1 MNKIYK
7 VVWNTVRNCYVVGS
21 ELISSKSGR
30 HSTSN
35 GKSSSLKVTL
45 TVLALCGMTALGSG
59 VAPAYAAD
67 AGTAVASQ
75 YVAVLVNTDNN
86 YYYTSRGRKV
96 QYGDTRDFDGHSY
109 HKETVSDETY
119 WVRDGYTIKYEENE
133 RYPGA
138 QKDNIIKA
146 YKTSSYEADSSDE
159 GLLKSNQIMVE
170 SAGISTLTGVDL
182 DNVSGGTYVGATNSG
197 STSTPSSFN
206 YMIKD
211 DNGTYVDAGNTNFS
225 KRFKAA
231 TKNTD
236 GTYSYNGEV
245 IANDNLYVVNEQ
257 VGVFLT
263 SSGKVYTGKVFGAN
277 NEVLMTTKSD
287 EGTMYSY
294 WGADTPDP
302 NTKLADMTI
311 GQFNQA
317 LEKVNNNSKAVA
329 GDTIKEIKTTAKTD
343 GGTIDLV
350 RRGQYNSATGKY
362 EGEYTVGDGITITS
376 HGGTNGED
384 VKINFS
390 NGTTGFDVA
399 AGSKVEA
406 IKATESTTDIT
417 GLKINGETYNIK
429 TGQTYTAGD
438 NITIDGNKISA
449 TDTTLVAGKAEKK
462 GDSYIVKDTAGNEVT
477 LEDVASANK
486 LTEVNNQVTENTQNI
501 TRNTQNITKN
511 TTNITELGEKLKGA
525 VMYDSTATGF
535 NKNNVTLGGT
545 TYDSATKTGGTKI
558 TNLARGTND
567 SDAVNFSQLS
577 EVKDAENYVISGSL
591 SKTDGTITLNRL
603 KDGPVTITGLND
615 YVKGIDSYVTSATLN
630 GNTLTLTRNQGLDS
644 LTVDLSSLTEG
655 LNTSDYRVVANP
667 AKDSGGIYKP
677 DASGNI
683 ELTVQDT
690 KTGATATVQLSDI
703 ASATTVTNNYTTLDT
718 KIDNTRTDIT
728 NEYNTAID
736 NAKTEIQNDYNTKID
751 AAKTHY
757 YSVNSSATGEGSNYN
772 NDGAVGLGSIAVGA
786 NAYANG
792 RIGASAFG
800 NRAYADG
807 ERALAVGYG
816 SKAQGLAAIAIGT
829 GSRHGADGTDAIA
842 IGEQSYA
849 KGNYTTAVGGYSQAV
864 ADGATAFGQQAVA
877 SGSNSTAIGIQSQA
891 LGNQSTA
898 VGDYSK
904 TEGIATAAF
913 GGHSKTTG
921 DFATALGYASK
932 SVTRGTAVGAASSV
946 TGETGTAL
954 GLLSTASANGSVA
967 LGAQSSADI
976 DAGVTGY
983 NPNAVEGEDLT
994 SPTWT
999 STLGAVSVG
1008 AAATVDKDGNPVAQ
1022 KTRQI
1027 TNLAAGTVDTDAVNV
1042 AQLKKSRVELT
1053 DGTNTT
1059 VNSTNDETD
1068 GHVIYSVDV
1077 KTNGTINE
1085 GDTNI
1090 VTGDTVYNALQ
1101 NVSWKAQVNG
1111 NDAKTVKKDG
1121 TLNFVNGDNIAI
1133 TSNDNGDIKIST
1145 TGLASS
1151 GDLWTAQAGG
1161 TDVKAVNQK
1170 VNFVG
1175 SDHITVTGT
1184 DGQIQFEATG
1194 LADTDFTN
1202 ITNNAVTKIQNIAK
1216 GEDVHIKADTYT
1228 VGNDGSVTMTYV
1240 DGNGNPVTGEA
1251 KITGIAKSDLSNI
1264 TEEGDT
1270 YITKVANKAVKVI
1283 DGENTTVTPGKDGDV
1298 TTYAVNVDTSGKIE
1312 QNNTN
1317 IVTGDTVYNA
1327 LQNVSWKAQVNG
1339 TDAKTVK
1346 KDGTL
1351 NFIDGDNIAITSND
1365 NGDIKI
1371 STTGL
1376 ASSGDLWTAQ
1386 AGGTDVN
1393 AVNQKVNFVGS
1404 DHITVTGTD
1413 GQIKFEATGLAD
1425 TDFTNITNNAITKI
1439 QNIAKGEDVHIK
1451 ADTYTVGNDGSVTM
1465 TYVDGNGNPVTGEAK
1480 ITGIAKSDL
1489 SNITNE
1495 GNNVINNIAKEA
1507 VKVVGGMNTTVEPS
1521 TTTDG
1526 PVEYKVNLNEDVNL
1540 GDTIYLNG
1548 SDGSISTTSGGAQLA
1563 FNNSGLTVSQAKNG
1577 LTNETRIDGATITV
1591 DGGAGNQTIINGST
1605 AHIGSVLVNGGSGT
1619 ATISGLTNQTTKYD
1633 GFANGS
1639 GRAATEEQ
1647 LKEVDSK
1654 AAAAKTTVTKGKNI
1668 TVDEA
1673 KAADGSSTYTV
1684 GLETDVVL
1692 GDNAIKLNGSDGSI
1706 SATSGGAQLAF
1717 NNSGLTVSQ
1726 AKDGL
1731 TNETRIDGATITVD
1745 GGAGNQTIINGSTAH
1760 IGSVLVNGGSGT
1772 ATISG
1777 LTNQTTKYDG
1787 FANGSGRAATE
1798 EQLKEV
1804 DSKAAAAKTTVTK
1817 GKNITVDEAKA
1828 ADGSSTYTVGLET
1841 DVVLGD
1847 NAIKLNGSDGSISAT
1862 SGTSSLNF
1870 NDKGLSLSN
1879 GKNSTVIN
1887 GGTIT
1892 VNGGDSVISGTQATF
1907 GKITLNAESGSTIT
1921 GLSNTTTKY
1930 DGFATAGRA
1939 ATEEQLKEVAGQA
1952 GEAIKTA
1959 GKGWNLTTKGASD
1972 SKTNIAPGG
1981 TVDFSSSNDNLVIS
1995 NAGADLSFS
2004 LSDNLDL
2011 TNNKD
2016 KKGSVKVGEN
2026 TTLTDE
2032 LLQVGKDVSLTAS
2045 ALNVGT
2051 SSLTTSALTVGGL
2064 TYISSSG
2071 LNANNRVISNVATG
2085 VADTDAVNVGQLKSA
2100 ISGSQVSIKAGD
2112 GISVNKAGNQYTINV
2127 NIEGLSNEHGTVS
2140 VSTDSDSSVIPKS
2153 TPTESETITPAP
2165 AKRMNSL
2172 LVAEDAVVEPENST
2186 STGEKMYVKY
2196 TSNEVKLIT
2205 DDITNPEDAVTLNDG
2220 EKIDF
2225 VGGKNITTSS
2235 KQGTDTDG
2243 KNYDKIT
2250 FSLKDDISVTSV
2262 TADKVTIN
2270 NGPTINENGIDMN
2283 GKNITNTES
2292 ITINNG
2298 PTINS
2303 SGIDMNSQKITNL
2316 ADGEIAEG
2324 STDAVNGGQLYN
2336 TNQAVIA
2343 NAENIN
2349 SLSHSLNKLDS
2360 RINRVGAGA
2369 AALAALHPLDFDPDN
2384 KWDFAAGYGN
2394 YAGANAVAIGTY
2406 YRPNENTMFSIGGSF
2421 GGGENMINAGVS
2433 FKLGSGGSGITTS
2446 KTVMAKKIKE
2456 QDELLKAQDA
2466 KMKEQDE
2473 KIAKLE
2479 ALVAQQGEMI
2489 QQALGKK

>member
-75 YVAVLVNTDNN
+75 YVAVLVNDSNN
-86 YYYTSRGRKV
+86 SKRNYRT
-96 QYGDTRDFDGHSY
+96 FDGYSY
-109 HKETVSDETY
+109 HKETVSGETY
-119 WVRDGYTIKYEENE
+119 WVRDGYTIKYEENK

-138 QKDNIIKA
+138 RKDNIIKA
-146 YKTSSYEADSSDE
+146 YKTDSYRASSDE
-159 GLLKSNQIMVE
+159 GLLKSNQIMIE

-182 DNVSGGTYVGATNSG
+182 DDVSGGTYVGATNSG

-211 DNGTYVDAGNTNFS
+211 DNGTYIDAGGSNYRTHFA
-225 KRFKAA
+225 AA
-231 TKNTD
+231 TKNSD

-245 IANDNLYVVNEQ
+245 LSNDNLYVISSTDRYGKTTNK

-350 RRGQYNSATGKY
+350 RRGQYNSATGQY

-449 TDTTLVAGKAEKK
+449 TDTALVDGKAEKK

-486 LTEVNNQVTENTQNI
+486 LTEVNNQVTENTK
-501 TRNTQNITKN
+501 NITKN

-545 TYDSATKTGGTKI
+545 TYDSAKKTGGTKI

-567 SDAVNFSQLS
+567 SNAVNFSQLS

-603 KDGPVTITGLND
+603 KDGPVTITGLKD

-655 LNTSDYRVVANP
+655 LNKSDYRVVANP
-667 AKDSGGIYKP
+667 AEGSDGIYTP
-677 DASGNI
+677 DDKGNI
-683 ELTVQDT
+683 ELTVQDANSDK
-690 KTGATATVQLSDI
+690 KTTIKLSDI
-703 ASATTVTNNYTTLDT
+703 ASVTTVDSKITETTQT
-718 KIDNTRTDIT
+718 IT
-728 NEYNTAID
+728 NEYKTAID

-757 YSVNSSATGEGSNYN
+757 FSVNPDNISGAGNYD
-772 NDGAVGLGSIAVGA
+772 NDGAVGLDSIAVGA
-786 NAYANG
+786 GAYANG
-792 RIGASAFG
+792 RLGAAAFG
-800 NRAYADG
+800 NRSHADG
-807 ERALAVGYG
+807 ERSLAVGYNA
-816 SKAQGLAAIAIGT
+816 KAEGMDTIAIGNSNNDKGAKGT
-829 GSRHGADGTDAIA
+829 NSIAIGAQADADGTQTIYRGKEYTD
-842 IGEQSYA
+842 GTW
-849 KGNYTTAVGGYSQAV
+849 GNATALGAYTEAGA
-864 ADGATAFGQQAVA
+864 GATALGA
-877 SGSNSTAIGIQSQA
+877 SSKARGWN
-891 LGNQSTA
+891 STA
-898 VGDYSK
+898 VGMRA
-904 TEGIATAAF
+904 E
-913 GGHSKTTG
+913 
-921 DFATALGYASK
+921 AS
-932 SVTRGTAVGAASSV
+932 V
-946 TGETGTAL
+946 
-954 GLLSTASANGSVA
+954 ANGVA
-967 LGAQSSADI
+967 LGNASSATREADAKGVY
-976 DAGVTGY
+976 DYVGYSAGV
-983 NPNAVEGEDLT
+983 VLSDGEKN
-994 SPTWT
+994 
-999 STLGAVSVG
+999 STVWHANLGAVSIG
-1008 AAATVDKDGNPVAQ
+1008 NEAFATGETDEDGNLLHFQ
-1022 KTRQI
+1022 YTRQL
-1027 TNLAAGTVDTDAVNV
+1027 TGLAAGTADTDAVNV

-1059 VNSTNDETD
+1059 VKSTNDQTD

-1101 NVSWKAQVNG
+1101 NVSWKAKVNG
-1111 NDAKTVKKDG
+1111 NDAKTVAKDG
-1121 TLNFVNGDNIAI
+1121 TLNFVNGDNINI
-1133 TSNDNGDIKIST
+1133 INDNGDIKIST

-1161 TDVKAVNQK
+1161 KDVSAVKQK
-1170 VNFVG
+1170 VNFN
-1175 SDHITVTGT
+1175 ST
-1184 DGQIQFEATG
+1184 DKHLVVESTKDGEIAFATKD
-1194 LADTDFTN
+1194 LADTSFTN
-1202 ITNNAVTKIQNIAK
+1202 ITKEGNTYIKKLAK
-1216 GEDVHIKADTYT
+1216 GEDRHIEAQEYA

-1240 DGNGNPVTGEA
+1240 DGNGNTVDGTA

-1264 TEEGDT
+1264 TT
-1270 YITKVANKAVKVI
+1270 
-1283 DGENTTVTPGKDGDV
+1283 
-1298 TTYAVNVDTSGKIE
+1298 
-1312 QNNTN
+1312 
-1317 IVTGDTVYNA
+1317 
-1327 LQNVSWKAQVNG
+1327 
-1339 TDAKTVK
+1339 
-1346 KDGTL
+1346 
-1351 NFIDGDNIAITSND
+1351 
-1365 NGDIKI
+1365 
-1371 STTGL
+1371 
-1376 ASSGDLWTAQ
+1376 
-1386 AGGTDVN
+1386 
-1393 AVNQKVNFVGS
+1393 
-1404 DHITVTGTD
+1404 
-1413 GQIKFEATGLAD
+1413 
-1425 TDFTNITNNAITKI
+1425 
-1439 QNIAKGEDVHIK
+1439 
-1451 ADTYTVGNDGSVTM
+1451 
-1465 TYVDGNGNPVTGEAK
+1465 
-1480 ITGIAKSDL
+1480 
-1489 SNITNE
+1489 E

-1507 VKVVGGMNTTVEPS
+1507 VKVVGGMNMTVESS

-1526 PVEYKVNLNEDVNL
+1526 PLEYKVNLNEDVNL

-1548 SDGSISTTSGGAQLA
+1548 SDGSISAKSGGAQLA

-1605 AHIGSVLVNGGSGT
+1605 AHIGSVLVNGGGGT
-1619 ATISGLTNQTTKYD
+1619 ATITGLTNKTTDYT

-1639 GRAATEEQ
+1639 
-1647 LKEVDSK
+1647 
-1654 AAAAKTTVTKGKNI
+1654 
-1668 TVDEA
+1668 
-1673 KAADGSSTYTV
+1673 
-1684 GLETDVVL
+1684 
-1692 GDNAIKLNGSDGSI
+1692 
-1706 SATSGGAQLAF
+1706 
-1717 NNSGLTVSQ
+1717 
-1726 AKDGL
+1726 
-1731 TNETRIDGATITVD
+1731 
-1745 GGAGNQTIINGSTAH
+1745 
-1760 IGSVLVNGGSGT
+1760 
-1772 ATISG
+1772 
-1777 LTNQTTKYDG
+1777 
-1787 FANGSGRAATE
+1787 
-1798 EQLKEV
+1798 
-1804 DSKAAAAKTTVTK
+1804 
-1817 GKNITVDEAKA
+1817 
-1828 ADGSSTYTVGLET
+1828 
-1841 DVVLGD
+1841 
-1847 NAIKLNGSDGSISAT
+1847 
-1862 SGTSSLNF
+1862 
-1870 NDKGLSLSN
+1870 
-1879 GKNSTVIN
+1879 
-1887 GGTIT
+1887 
-1892 VNGGDSVISGTQATF
+1892 
-1907 GKITLNAESGSTIT
+1907 
-1921 GLSNTTTKY
+1921 
-1930 DGFATAGRA
+1930 GRA

-1952 GEAIKTA
+1952 GEAIETA
-1959 GKGWNLTTKGASD
+1959 GKGWNLTTNGKEA
-1972 SKTNIAPGG
+1972 SKTNIKPGG
-1981 TVDFSSSNDNLVIS
+1981 TVDFSSSNDDLLIS

-2011 TNNKD
+2011 TKND
-2016 KKGSVKVGEN
+2016 SKKGSVKVGEN
-2026 TTLTDE
+2026 TALSNE
-2032 LLQVGKDVSLTAS
+2032 LLQVG
-2045 ALNVGT
+2045 N
-2051 SSLTTSALTVGGL
+2051 SSLTTSALMVGGL
-2064 TYISSSG
+2064 TYINSSG
-2071 LNANNRVISNVATG
+2071 LNANNRVISNVADG
-2085 VADTDAVNVGQLKSA
+2085 ILDTDAVNVGQLKSA

-2112 GISVNKAGNQYTINV
+2112 GISIAKTGNQYTINV
-2127 NIEGLSNEHGTVS
+2127 NIEGVTNNQGKVTVS
-2140 VSTDSDSSVIPKS
+2140 TGD
-2153 TPTESETITPAP
+2153 
-2165 AKRMNSL
+2165 
-2172 LVAEDAVVEPENST
+2172 ST
-2186 STGEKMYVKY
+2186 STESGSESGSSGAKKSQVMDLMYR
-2196 TSNEVKLIT
+2196 TESNEVAPETTT
-2205 DDITNPEDAVTLNDG
+2205 DTGKAIQIESIPEDIKLEADDNQVASVVNGETIKIAGDGTNVSTAATVTESG
-2220 EKIDF
+2220 
-2225 VGGKNITTSS
+2225 SM
-2235 KQGTDTDG
+2235 DT
-2243 KNYDKIT
+2243 ISV
-2250 FSLKDDISVTSV
+2250 SLKPDIQVDS
-2262 TADKVTIN
+2262 VTIN
-2270 NGPTINENGIDMN
+2270 NG
-2283 GKNITNTES
+2283 
-2292 ITINNG
+2292 G

>member
-86 YYYTSRGRKV
+86 YYYTSWGHKV

-109 HKETVSDETY
+109 HKETVSGETY
-119 WVRDGYTIKYEENE
+119 WVRDGYSIKYEENE

-138 QKDNIIKA
+138 RKDNIIKA
-146 YKTSSYEADSSDE
+146 YKTDSYRDSSDE
-159 GLLKSNQIMVE
+159 GLLKSNQIMIE

-182 DNVSGGTYVGATNSG
+182 DDVSGGTYVGATNSG

-211 DNGTYVDAGNTNFS
+211 DNGTYIDAGGSNYRTHFA
-225 KRFKAA
+225 AA
-231 TKNTD
+231 TKNSD

-245 IANDNLYVVNEQ
+245 LSNDNLYVISSTDRYGNTTNK

-287 EGTMYSY
+287 SGTMYSY

-350 RRGQYNSATGKY
+350 RRGQYNSATGQY
-362 EGEYTVGDGITITS
+362 EGEYTVGDGITITG

-449 TDTTLVAGKAEKK
+449 TNTTLVAGKAEKK
-462 GDSYIVKDTAGNEVT
+462 ENSYIVKDTAGKEVT
-477 LEDVASANK
+477 LEDVASASK
-486 LTEVNNQVTENTQNI
+486 LTEVNDQVTQNTQD
-501 TRNTQNITKN
+501 ITKN

-525 VMYDSTATGF
+525 VMYDRTDTGF
-535 NKNNVTLGGT
+535 DKNNVTLGGT
-545 TYDSATKTGGTKI
+545 TYDSEKKTGGTKI

-567 SDAVNFSQLS
+567 SDAVNFSQLR
-577 EVKDAENYVISGSL
+577 EVEDAENYVTGGSL

-603 KDGPVTITGLND
+603 KDGPVTITGLKD

-630 GNTLTLTRNQGLDS
+630 GNMLTLTRNQGLDS

-655 LNTSDYRVVANP
+655 LNKSDYRVVANP
-667 AKDSGGIYKP
+667 AEGSDGIYTP
-677 DASGNI
+677 DDKGNI
-683 ELTVQDT
+683 ELTVQDANSDK
-690 KTGATATVQLSDI
+690 KTTIKLSDI
-703 ASATTVTNNYTTLDT
+703 ASVTTVDSKITETTQT
-718 KIDNTRTDIT
+718 IT
-728 NEYNTAID
+728 NEYKTAID

-757 YSVNSSATGEGSNYN
+757 FSVNPDNISGAGNYD
-772 NDGAVGLGSIAVGA
+772 NDGAVGLDSIAVGA
-786 NAYANG
+786 GAYANG
-792 RIGASAFG
+792 RLGAAAFG
-800 NRAYADG
+800 NRSHADG
-807 ERALAVGYG
+807 ERSLAVGYNA
-816 SKAQGLAAIAIGT
+816 KAEGMDTIAIGNSNNDKGAKGT
-829 GSRHGADGTDAIA
+829 NSIAIGAQADADGTQTIYRGKEYTD
-842 IGEQSYA
+842 GTW
-849 KGNYTTAVGGYSQAV
+849 GNATALGAYTEAGA
-864 ADGATAFGQQAVA
+864 GATALGA
-877 SGSNSTAIGIQSQA
+877 SSKARGWN
-891 LGNQSTA
+891 STA
-898 VGDYSK
+898 VGMRA
-904 TEGIATAAF
+904 E
-913 GGHSKTTG
+913 
-921 DFATALGYASK
+921 AS
-932 SVTRGTAVGAASSV
+932 V
-946 TGETGTAL
+946 
-954 GLLSTASANGSVA
+954 ANGVA
-967 LGAQSSADI
+967 LGNASSATREADAKGVY
-976 DAGVTGY
+976 DYVGYSAGV
-983 NPNAVEGEDLT
+983 VLSDGEKN
-994 SPTWT
+994 
-999 STLGAVSVG
+999 STVWHANLGAVSIG
-1008 AAATVDKDGNPVAQ
+1008 NEAFATGETDEDGNLLHFQ
-1022 KTRQI
+1022 YTRQL
-1027 TNLAAGTVDTDAVNV
+1027 TGLAAGTADTDAVNV

-1077 KTNGTINE
+1077 NTNGTINK

-1090 VTGDTVYNALQ
+1090 VTGDTVYNALKE
-1101 NVSWKAQVNG
+1101 VSWKAQVNG

-1133 TSNDNGDIKIST
+1133 TSTADGDIKIST
-1145 TGLASS
+1145 KGLASS

-1161 TDVKAVNQK
+1161 KDVKAVNQK

-1194 LADTDFTN
+1194 LADTD
-1202 ITNNAVTKIQNIAK
+1202 
-1216 GEDVHIKADTYT
+1216 
-1228 VGNDGSVTMTYV
+1228 
-1240 DGNGNPVTGEA
+1240 
-1251 KITGIAKSDLSNI
+1251 L
-1264 TEEGDT
+1264 
-1270 YITKVANKAVKVI
+1270 
-1283 DGENTTVTPGKDGDV
+1283 
-1298 TTYAVNVDTSGKIE
+1298 
-1312 QNNTN
+1312 
-1317 IVTGDTVYNA
+1317 
-1327 LQNVSWKAQVNG
+1327 
-1339 TDAKTVK
+1339 
-1346 KDGTL
+1346 
-1351 NFIDGDNIAITSND
+1351 
-1365 NGDIKI
+1365 
-1371 STTGL
+1371 
-1376 ASSGDLWTAQ
+1376 
-1386 AGGTDVN
+1386 
-1393 AVNQKVNFVGS
+1393 
-1404 DHITVTGTD
+1404 
-1413 GQIKFEATGLAD
+1413 
-1425 TDFTNITNNAITKI
+1425 TNITNNAITKI

-1489 SNITNE
+1489 TNITE
-1495 GNNVINNIAKEA
+1495 GGKKVINNLAKEA

-1548 SDGSISTTSGGAQLA
+1548 SDGSISAKSGGAQLA

-1605 AHIGSVLVNGGSGT
+1605 ARIGSVLVNGGSGT

-1654 AAAAKTTVTKGKNI
+1654 AAAAKTTVTNGKNI

-1706 SATSGGAQLAF
+1706 SAKSGGAQLAF

-1726 AKDGL
+1726 AKNGL

-1745 GGAGNQTIINGSTAH
+1745 GGAGNQTIINGSTAR

-1804 DSKAAAAKTTVTK
+1804 DSKAAAAKTTVTN

-1907 GKITLNAESGSTIT
+1907 GKIKLNAESVSTIT
-1921 GLSNTTTKY
+1921 GLTNTTTDY
-1930 DGFATAGRA
+1930 TGFATAGRA

-1952 GEAIKTA
+1952 GEAIETA
-1959 GKGWNLTTKGASD
+1959 GKGWNLTTNGKES
-1972 SKTNIAPGG
+1972 SKTNIKPGG
-1981 TVDFSSSNDNLVIS
+1981 TVDFSSSNDNLLIS

-2011 TNNKD
+2011 TKND
-2016 KKGSVKVGEN
+2016 SKKGSVKVGEN
-2026 TTLTDE
+2026 TTLTDR
-2032 LLQVGKDVSLTAS
+2032 LLQVGTDVSLTAS
-2045 ALNVGT
+2045 ALNVGN
-2051 SSLTTSALTVGGL
+2051 SSLTTSALMVGGL
-2064 TYISSSG
+2064 TYINSNG
-2071 LNANNRVISNVATG
+2071 LNANNRVISNVAAG
-2085 VADTDAVNVGQLKSA
+2085 ILDTDAVNVGQLKSA

-2112 GISVNKAGNQYTINV
+2112 GISVAKTGNQYTINV
-2127 NIEGLSNEHGTVS
+2127 NIEGVTNNQGKVTVS
-2140 VSTDSDSSVIPKS
+2140 TGD
-2153 TPTESETITPAP
+2153 
-2165 AKRMNSL
+2165 
-2172 LVAEDAVVEPENST
+2172 ST
-2186 STGEKMYVKY
+2186 STESGSESGSSGAKKSQVMDLMYR
-2196 TSNEVKLIT
+2196 TESNEVAPETTT
-2205 DDITNPEDAVTLNDG
+2205 DTGKAIQIESIPEDIKLEADDNQAASVVNGETIKIAGDGTNISTAATVTG
-2220 EKIDF
+2220 S
-2225 VGGKNITTSS
+2225 GSM
-2235 KQGTDTDG
+2235 DT
-2243 KNYDKIT
+2243 ISV
-2250 FSLKDDISVTSV
+2250 SLKPDIQVDS
-2262 TADKVTIN
+2262 VTIN
-2270 NGPTINENGIDMN
+2270 NGGPTINNTGIDMN
-2283 GKNITNTES
+2283 GKSITNVENITV
-2292 ITINNG
+2292 NNG

>member
-67 AGTAVASQ
+67 ADTAVESQ
-75 YVAVLVNTDNN
+75 YVAVLVNSNN
-86 YYYTSRGRKV
+86 NYYTSRGRTV
-96 QYGDTRDFDGHSY
+96 QYGDKRTFDGYSY
-109 HKETVSDETY
+109 HKETVSGETY

-138 QKDNIIKA
+138 RKDNIIKA
-146 YKTSSYEADSSDE
+146 YKTDSYKESSDT

-182 DNVSGGTYVGATNSG
+182 DDVSGGTYVGATNSG

-211 DNGTYVDAGNTNFS
+211 DNGTYIDAGGSNYRTHFA
-225 KRFKAA
+225 AA
-231 TKNTD
+231 TKNSD

-245 IANDNLYVVNEQ
+245 LSNDNLYVISSTDRYGNTTNK

-277 NEVLMTTKSD
+277 NEVLMTTKSA

-350 RRGQYNSATGKY
+350 RRGQYNSATGQY

-449 TDTTLVAGKAEKK
+449 TNTTLVAGKAEKK
-462 GDSYIVKDTAGNEVT
+462 ENSYIVKDTAGKEVT
-477 LEDVASANK
+477 LEDVASASK
-486 LTEVNNQVTENTQNI
+486 LTEVNDQVTQNTQD
-501 TRNTQNITKN
+501 ITKN

-525 VMYDSTATGF
+525 VMYDRTDTGF
-535 NKNNVTLGGT
+535 DKNNVTLGGT
-545 TYDSATKTGGTKI
+545 TYDSEKKTGGTKI

-567 SDAVNFSQLS
+567 SDAVNFSQLR
-577 EVKDAENYVISGSL
+577 EVEDAENYVTGGSL

-603 KDGPVTITGLND
+603 KDGPVTITGLKD

-630 GNTLTLTRNQGLDS
+630 GNMLTLTRNQGLDS

-655 LNTSDYRVVANP
+655 LNKSDYRVVANP
-667 AKDSGGIYKP
+667 AEGSDGIYTP
-677 DASGNI
+677 DDKGNI
-683 ELTVQDT
+683 ELTVQDANSDK
-690 KTGATATVQLSDI
+690 KTTIKLSDI
-703 ASATTVTNNYTTLDT
+703 ASVTTVDSKITETTQT
-718 KIDNTRTDIT
+718 IT
-728 NEYNTAID
+728 NEYKTAID

-757 YSVNSSATGEGSNYN
+757 FSVNPDNISGAGNYD
-772 NDGAVGLGSIAVGA
+772 NDGAVGLDSIAVGA
-786 NAYANG
+786 GAYANG
-792 RIGASAFG
+792 RLGAAAFG
-800 NRAYADG
+800 NRSHADG
-807 ERALAVGYG
+807 ERSLAVGYNA
-816 SKAQGLAAIAIGT
+816 KAEGMDTIAIGNSNNDKGAKGT
-829 GSRHGADGTDAIA
+829 NSIAIGAQADADGTQTIYRGKEYTD
-842 IGEQSYA
+842 GTW
-849 KGNYTTAVGGYSQAV
+849 GNATALGAYTEAGA
-864 ADGATAFGQQAVA
+864 GATALGA
-877 SGSNSTAIGIQSQA
+877 SSKARGWN
-891 LGNQSTA
+891 STA
-898 VGDYSK
+898 VGMRA
-904 TEGIATAAF
+904 E
-913 GGHSKTTG
+913 
-921 DFATALGYASK
+921 AS
-932 SVTRGTAVGAASSV
+932 V
-946 TGETGTAL
+946 
-954 GLLSTASANGSVA
+954 ANGVA
-967 LGAQSSADI
+967 LGNASSATREADAKGVY
-976 DAGVTGY
+976 DYVGYSAGV
-983 NPNAVEGEDLT
+983 VLSDGEKN
-994 SPTWT
+994 
-999 STLGAVSVG
+999 STVWHANLGAVSIG
-1008 AAATVDKDGNPVAQ
+1008 NEAFATGETDEDGNLLHFQ
-1022 KTRQI
+1022 YTRQL
-1027 TNLAAGTVDTDAVNV
+1027 TGLAAGTADTDAVNV

-1059 VNSTNDETD
+1059 VKSTNDQTD

-1077 KTNGTINE
+1077 KTNGTIKQ

-1090 VTGDTVYNALQ
+1090 VTGDTVYNALKD
-1101 NVSWKAQVNG
+1101 VSWTANVNG
-1111 NDAKTVKKDG
+1111 QAAKTVKKDG
-1121 TLNFVNGDNIAI
+1121 TLNFVNGDNISI
-1133 TSNDNGDIKIST
+1133 SNEKGDIKIST

-1161 TDVKAVNQK
+1161 TDVKAVNK
-1170 VNFVG
+1170 
-1175 SDHITVTGT
+1175 
-1184 DGQIQFEATG
+1184 
-1194 LADTDFTN
+1194 
-1202 ITNNAVTKIQNIAK
+1202 
-1216 GEDVHIKADTYT
+1216 
-1228 VGNDGSVTMTYV
+1228 
-1240 DGNGNPVTGEA
+1240 
-1251 KITGIAKSDLSNI
+1251 
-1264 TEEGDT
+1264 
-1270 YITKVANKAVKVI
+1270 
-1283 DGENTTVTPGKDGDV
+1283 
-1298 TTYAVNVDTSGKIE
+1298 
-1312 QNNTN
+1312 
-1317 IVTGDTVYNA
+1317 
-1327 LQNVSWKAQVNG
+1327 
-1339 TDAKTVK
+1339 
-1346 KDGTL
+1346 
-1351 NFIDGDNIAITSND
+1351 
-1365 NGDIKI
+1365 
-1371 STTGL
+1371 
-1376 ASSGDLWTAQ
+1376 
-1386 AGGTDVN
+1386 
-1393 AVNQKVNFVGS
+1393 KVNFVGS

-1425 TDFTNITNNAITKI
+1425 TDLTNITNNAITKI

-1451 ADTYTVGNDGSVTM
+1451 ANTYTVGNDGSVTM
-1465 TYVDGNGNPVTGEAK
+1465 TYVDGNGNTVDGTAK

-1489 SNITNE
+1489 TNITE
-1495 GNNVINNIAKEA
+1495 GGKTVINNLAKEA
-1507 VKVVGGMNTTVEPS
+1507 VKVVDGTNTNVETVP
-1521 TTTDG
+1521 TTDG
-1526 PVEYKVNLNEDVNL
+1526 HAEYKVNLDKDVNL

-1548 SDGSISTTSGGAQLA
+1548 SDGSISAKSGGAQLAFNSSGLTVSQAKNGLTNETRINGAEITVDGGAGNQTIINGSTAHIGSVLVNGGSGTATITGLTNKTTDYTGFANGSGRAATEEQLKEVDSKAAAAKTTVTNGKNITVDEAKAADGSSTYTVGLETDVVLGDNAIKLNGSDGSISAKSGGAQLA

-1605 AHIGSVLVNGGSGT
+1605 ARIGSVLVNGGSGT

-1647 LKEVDSK
+1647 LKEV
-1654 AAAAKTTVTKGKNI
+1654 AGK
-1668 TVDEA
+1668 
-1673 KAADGSSTYTV
+1673 
-1684 GLETDVVL
+1684 
-1692 GDNAIKLNGSDGSI
+1692 
-1706 SATSGGAQLAF
+1706 
-1717 NNSGLTVSQ
+1717 
-1726 AKDGL
+1726 
-1731 TNETRIDGATITVD
+1731 
-1745 GGAGNQTIINGSTAH
+1745 
-1760 IGSVLVNGGSGT
+1760 
-1772 ATISG
+1772 
-1777 LTNQTTKYDG
+1777 
-1787 FANGSGRAATE
+1787 
-1798 EQLKEV
+1798 
-1804 DSKAAAAKTTVTK
+1804 
-1817 GKNITVDEAKA
+1817 
-1828 ADGSSTYTVGLET
+1828 
-1841 DVVLGD
+1841 
-1847 NAIKLNGSDGSISAT
+1847 
-1862 SGTSSLNF
+1862 
-1870 NDKGLSLSN
+1870 
-1879 GKNSTVIN
+1879 
-1887 GGTIT
+1887 
-1892 VNGGDSVISGTQATF
+1892 
-1907 GKITLNAESGSTIT
+1907 
-1921 GLSNTTTKY
+1921 
-1930 DGFATAGRA
+1930 
-1939 ATEEQLKEVAGQA
+1939 A
-1952 GEAIKTA
+1952 GEAIETA
-1959 GKGWNLTTKGASD
+1959 GKGWNLTTNGKES
-1972 SKTNIAPGG
+1972 SKTNIKPGG
-1981 TVDFSSSNDNLVIS
+1981 TVDFSSNNDNLLIS

-2011 TNNKD
+2011 TKND
-2016 KKGSVKVGEN
+2016 SKKGSVKVGEN
-2026 TTLTDE
+2026 TTLTDG
-2032 LLQVGKDVSLTAS
+2032 LLQVGTDVSLTTS
-2045 ALNVGT
+2045 ALNVGN
-2051 SSLTTSALTVGGL
+2051 SSLTTSALMVGGL
-2064 TYISSSG
+2064 TYIDSNG
-2071 LNANNRVISNVATG
+2071 LNANNRVISNVAAG
-2085 VADTDAVNVGQLKSA
+2085 ILDTDAVNVGQLKSA

-2112 GISVNKAGNQYTINV
+2112 GISVAKTGNQYTINV
-2127 NIEGLSNEHGTVS
+2127 NIEGVTNNQGKVTVS
-2140 VSTDSDSSVIPKS
+2140 TGD
-2153 TPTESETITPAP
+2153 
-2165 AKRMNSL
+2165 
-2172 LVAEDAVVEPENST
+2172 ST
-2186 STGEKMYVKY
+2186 STESGSESGSSGAKKSQVMDLMYR
-2196 TSNEVKLIT
+2196 TESNEVAPETTT
-2205 DDITNPEDAVTLNDG
+2205 DTGKAIQIESIPEDIKFEADDNQAASVVNGETIKIAGDGTNISTAATVTG
-2220 EKIDF
+2220 S
-2225 VGGKNITTSS
+2225 GSM
-2235 KQGTDTDG
+2235 DT
-2243 KNYDKIT
+2243 ISV
-2250 FSLKDDISVTSV
+2250 SLKPDIQVDS
-2262 TADKVTIN
+2262 VTIN
-2270 NGPTINENGIDMN
+2270 NGGPTINNTGIDMN
-2283 GKNITNTES
+2283 GKSITNVENITV
-2292 ITINNG
+2292 NNG

-2394 YAGANAVAIGTY
+2394 YASANAVAIGTY

-2489 QQALGKK
+2489 QQALSKK

>member
-75 YVAVLVNTDNN
+75 YVAVLVNDSNN
-86 YYYTSRGRKV
+86 SKRNYRT
-96 QYGDTRDFDGHSY
+96 FDGYSY
-109 HKETVSDETY
+109 HKETVSGETY
-119 WVRDGYTIKYEENE
+119 WVRDGYTIKYEENK

-138 QKDNIIKA
+138 RKDNIIKA
-146 YKTSSYEADSSDE
+146 YKTDSYRASSDE
-159 GLLKSNQIMVE
+159 GLLKSNQIMIE

-182 DNVSGGTYVGATNSG
+182 DDVSGGTYVGATNSG

-211 DNGTYVDAGNTNFS
+211 DNGTYIDAGGSNYRTHFA
-225 KRFKAA
+225 AA
-231 TKNTD
+231 TKNSD

-245 IANDNLYVVNEQ
+245 LSNDNLYVISSTDRYGKTTNK

-350 RRGQYNSATGKY
+350 RRGQYNSATGQY

-449 TDTTLVAGKAEKK
+449 TDTALVDGKAEKK

-486 LTEVNNQVTENTQNI
+486 LTEVNNQVTENTK
-501 TRNTQNITKN
+501 NITKN

-545 TYDSATKTGGTKI
+545 TYDSAKKTGGTKI

-603 KDGPVTITGLND
+603 KDGPVTITGLKD

-655 LNTSDYRVVANP
+655 LNKSDYRVVANP
-667 AKDSGGIYKP
+667 AEGSDGIYTP
-677 DASGNI
+677 DDKGNI
-683 ELTVQDT
+683 ELTVQDANSDK
-690 KTGATATVQLSDI
+690 KTTIKLSDI
-703 ASATTVTNNYTTLDT
+703 ASVTTVDSKITETTQT
-718 KIDNTRTDIT
+718 IT
-728 NEYNTAID
+728 NEYKTAID

-757 YSVNSSATGEGSNYN
+757 FSVNPDNISGAGNYD
-772 NDGAVGLGSIAVGA
+772 NDGAVGLDSIAVGA
-786 NAYANG
+786 GAYANG
-792 RIGASAFG
+792 RLGAAAFG
-800 NRAYADG
+800 NRSHADG
-807 ERALAVGYG
+807 ERSLAVGYNA
-816 SKAQGLAAIAIGT
+816 KAEGMDTIAIGNSNNDKGAKGT
-829 GSRHGADGTDAIA
+829 NSIAIGAQADADGTQTIYRGKEYTD
-842 IGEQSYA
+842 GTW
-849 KGNYTTAVGGYSQAV
+849 GNATALGAYTEAGA
-864 ADGATAFGQQAVA
+864 GATALGA
-877 SGSNSTAIGIQSQA
+877 SSKARGWN
-891 LGNQSTA
+891 STA
-898 VGDYSK
+898 VGMRA
-904 TEGIATAAF
+904 E
-913 GGHSKTTG
+913 
-921 DFATALGYASK
+921 AS
-932 SVTRGTAVGAASSV
+932 V
-946 TGETGTAL
+946 
-954 GLLSTASANGSVA
+954 ANGVA
-967 LGAQSSADI
+967 LGNASSATREADAKGVY
-976 DAGVTGY
+976 DYVGYSAGV
-983 NPNAVEGEDLT
+983 VLSDGEKN
-994 SPTWT
+994 
-999 STLGAVSVG
+999 STVWHANLGAVSIG
-1008 AAATVDKDGNPVAQ
+1008 NEAFATGETDEDGNLLHFQ
-1022 KTRQI
+1022 YTRQL
-1027 TNLAAGTVDTDAVNV
+1027 TGLAAGTADTDAVNV

-1059 VNSTNDETD
+1059 VKSTNDQTD

-1101 NVSWKAQVNG
+1101 NVSWKAKVNG
-1111 NDAKTVKKDG
+1111 NDAKTVAKDG
-1121 TLNFVNGDNIAI
+1121 TLNFVNGDNINI
-1133 TSNDNGDIKIST
+1133 INDNGDIKIST

-1161 TDVKAVNQK
+1161 KDVSAVKQK
-1170 VNFVG
+1170 VNFN
-1175 SDHITVTGT
+1175 ST
-1184 DGQIQFEATG
+1184 DKHLVVESTKDGEIAFATKD
-1194 LADTDFTN
+1194 LADTSFTN
-1202 ITNNAVTKIQNIAK
+1202 ITKEGNTYIKKLAK
-1216 GEDVHIKADTYT
+1216 GEDRHIEAQEYA

-1240 DGNGNPVTGEA
+1240 DGNGNTVDGTA

-1264 TEEGDT
+1264 TT
-1270 YITKVANKAVKVI
+1270 
-1283 DGENTTVTPGKDGDV
+1283 
-1298 TTYAVNVDTSGKIE
+1298 
-1312 QNNTN
+1312 
-1317 IVTGDTVYNA
+1317 
-1327 LQNVSWKAQVNG
+1327 
-1339 TDAKTVK
+1339 
-1346 KDGTL
+1346 
-1351 NFIDGDNIAITSND
+1351 
-1365 NGDIKI
+1365 
-1371 STTGL
+1371 
-1376 ASSGDLWTAQ
+1376 
-1386 AGGTDVN
+1386 
-1393 AVNQKVNFVGS
+1393 
-1404 DHITVTGTD
+1404 
-1413 GQIKFEATGLAD
+1413 
-1425 TDFTNITNNAITKI
+1425 
-1439 QNIAKGEDVHIK
+1439 
-1451 ADTYTVGNDGSVTM
+1451 
-1465 TYVDGNGNPVTGEAK
+1465 
-1480 ITGIAKSDL
+1480 
-1489 SNITNE
+1489 E

-1507 VKVVGGMNTTVEPS
+1507 VKVVGGMNMTVESS

-1526 PVEYKVNLNEDVNL
+1526 PLEYKVNLNEDVNL

-1548 SDGSISTTSGGAQLA
+1548 SDGSISAKSGGAQLAFNNSGLTVSQAKNGLTNETRIDGATITVDGGAGNQTIINGSTARIGSVLVNGGSGTATISGLTNQTTKYDGFANGSGRAATEEQLKEVDSKAAAAKTTVTNGKNITVDEAKAADGSSTYTVGLETDVVLGDNAIKLNGSDGSISAKSGGAQLA

-1605 AHIGSVLVNGGSGT
+1605 AHIGSVLVNGGGGT
-1619 ATISGLTNQTTKYD
+1619 ATITGLTNKTTDYT

-1639 GRAATEEQ
+1639 
-1647 LKEVDSK
+1647 
-1654 AAAAKTTVTKGKNI
+1654 
-1668 TVDEA
+1668 
-1673 KAADGSSTYTV
+1673 
-1684 GLETDVVL
+1684 
-1692 GDNAIKLNGSDGSI
+1692 
-1706 SATSGGAQLAF
+1706 
-1717 NNSGLTVSQ
+1717 
-1726 AKDGL
+1726 
-1731 TNETRIDGATITVD
+1731 
-1745 GGAGNQTIINGSTAH
+1745 
-1760 IGSVLVNGGSGT
+1760 
-1772 ATISG
+1772 
-1777 LTNQTTKYDG
+1777 
-1787 FANGSGRAATE
+1787 
-1798 EQLKEV
+1798 
-1804 DSKAAAAKTTVTK
+1804 
-1817 GKNITVDEAKA
+1817 
-1828 ADGSSTYTVGLET
+1828 
-1841 DVVLGD
+1841 
-1847 NAIKLNGSDGSISAT
+1847 
-1862 SGTSSLNF
+1862 
-1870 NDKGLSLSN
+1870 
-1879 GKNSTVIN
+1879 
-1887 GGTIT
+1887 
-1892 VNGGDSVISGTQATF
+1892 
-1907 GKITLNAESGSTIT
+1907 
-1921 GLSNTTTKY
+1921 
-1930 DGFATAGRA
+1930 GRA

-1952 GEAIKTA
+1952 GEAIETA
-1959 GKGWNLTTKGASD
+1959 GKGWNLTTNGKEA
-1972 SKTNIAPGG
+1972 SKTNIKPGG
-1981 TVDFSSSNDNLVIS
+1981 TADFSSSNDNLLIS

-2011 TNNKD
+2011 TKND
-2016 KKGSVKVGEN
+2016 SKKGSVKVGEN
-2026 TTLTDE
+2026 TALSNE
-2032 LLQVGKDVSLTAS
+2032 LLQVG
-2045 ALNVGT
+2045 N
-2051 SSLTTSALTVGGL
+2051 SSLTTSALMVGGL
-2064 TYISSSG
+2064 TYINSSG
-2071 LNANNRVISNVATG
+2071 LNANNRVISNVADG
-2085 VADTDAVNVGQLKSA
+2085 ILDTDAVNVGQLKSA

-2112 GISVNKAGNQYTINV
+2112 GISIAKTGNQYTINV
-2127 NIEGLSNEHGTVS
+2127 NIEGVTNNQGKVTVS
-2140 VSTDSDSSVIPKS
+2140 TGD
-2153 TPTESETITPAP
+2153 
-2165 AKRMNSL
+2165 
-2172 LVAEDAVVEPENST
+2172 ST
-2186 STGEKMYVKY
+2186 STESGSESGSSGAKKSQVMDLMYR
-2196 TSNEVKLIT
+2196 TESNEVAPETTT
-2205 DDITNPEDAVTLNDG
+2205 DTGKAIQIESIPEDIKLEADDNQVASVVNGETIKIAGDGTNISTAATVTESG
-2220 EKIDF
+2220 
-2225 VGGKNITTSS
+2225 SM
-2235 KQGTDTDG
+2235 DT
-2243 KNYDKIT
+2243 ISV
-2250 FSLKDDISVTSV
+2250 SLKPDIQVDS
-2262 TADKVTIN
+2262 VTIN
-2270 NGPTINENGIDMN
+2270 NG
-2283 GKNITNTES
+2283 
-2292 ITINNG
+2292 G

>member
-75 YVAVLVNTDNN
+75 YVAVLVNDSNN
-86 YYYTSRGRKV
+86 SKRNYRT
-96 QYGDTRDFDGHSY
+96 FDGYSY
-109 HKETVSDETY
+109 HKETVSGETY
-119 WVRDGYTIKYEENE
+119 WVRDGYTIKYEENK

-138 QKDNIIKA
+138 RKDNIIKA
-146 YKTSSYEADSSDE
+146 YKTDSYRASSDE
-159 GLLKSNQIMVE
+159 GLLKSNQIMIE

-182 DNVSGGTYVGATNSG
+182 DDVSGGTYVGATNSG

-211 DNGTYVDAGNTNFS
+211 DNGTYIDAGGSNYRTHFA
-225 KRFKAA
+225 AA
-231 TKNTD
+231 TKNSD

-245 IANDNLYVVNEQ
+245 LSNDNLYVISSTDRYGKTTNK

-350 RRGQYNSATGKY
+350 RRGQYNSATGQY

-449 TDTTLVAGKAEKK
+449 TDTALVDGKAEKK

-486 LTEVNNQVTENTQNI
+486 LTEVNNQVTENTK
-501 TRNTQNITKN
+501 NITKN

-545 TYDSATKTGGTKI
+545 TYDSAKKTGGTKI

-603 KDGPVTITGLND
+603 KDGPVTITGLKD

-655 LNTSDYRVVANP
+655 LNKSDYRVVANP
-667 AKDSGGIYKP
+667 AEGSDGIYTP
-677 DASGNI
+677 DDKGNI
-683 ELTVQDT
+683 ELTVQDANSDK
-690 KTGATATVQLSDI
+690 KTTIKLSDI
-703 ASATTVTNNYTTLDT
+703 ASVTTVDSKITETTQT
-718 KIDNTRTDIT
+718 IT
-728 NEYNTAID
+728 NEYKTAID

-757 YSVNSSATGEGSNYN
+757 FSVNPDNISGAGNYD
-772 NDGAVGLGSIAVGA
+772 NDGAVGLDSIAVGA
-786 NAYANG
+786 GAYANG
-792 RIGASAFG
+792 RLGAAAFG
-800 NRAYADG
+800 NRSHADG
-807 ERALAVGYG
+807 ERSLAVGYNA
-816 SKAQGLAAIAIGT
+816 KAEGMDTIAIGNSNNDKGAKGT
-829 GSRHGADGTDAIA
+829 NSIAIGAQADADGTQTIYRGKEYTD
-842 IGEQSYA
+842 GTW
-849 KGNYTTAVGGYSQAV
+849 GNATALGAYTEAGA
-864 ADGATAFGQQAVA
+864 GATALGA
-877 SGSNSTAIGIQSQA
+877 SSKARGWN
-891 LGNQSTA
+891 STA
-898 VGDYSK
+898 VGMRA
-904 TEGIATAAF
+904 E
-913 GGHSKTTG
+913 
-921 DFATALGYASK
+921 AS
-932 SVTRGTAVGAASSV
+932 V
-946 TGETGTAL
+946 
-954 GLLSTASANGSVA
+954 ANGVA
-967 LGAQSSADI
+967 LGNASSATREADAKGVY
-976 DAGVTGY
+976 DYVGYSAGV
-983 NPNAVEGEDLT
+983 VLSDGEKN
-994 SPTWT
+994 
-999 STLGAVSVG
+999 STVWHANLGAVSIG
-1008 AAATVDKDGNPVAQ
+1008 NEAFATGETDEDGNLLHFQ
-1022 KTRQI
+1022 YTRQL
-1027 TNLAAGTVDTDAVNV
+1027 TGLAAGTADTDAVNV

-1059 VNSTNDETD
+1059 VKSTNDQTD

-1101 NVSWKAQVNG
+1101 NVSWKAKVNG
-1111 NDAKTVKKDG
+1111 NDAKTVAKDG
-1121 TLNFVNGDNIAI
+1121 TLNFVNGDNINI
-1133 TSNDNGDIKIST
+1133 INDNGDIKIST

-1161 TDVKAVNQK
+1161 KDVSAVKQK
-1170 VNFVG
+1170 VNFN
-1175 SDHITVTGT
+1175 ST
-1184 DGQIQFEATG
+1184 DKHLVVESTKDGEIAFATKD
-1194 LADTDFTN
+1194 LADTSFTN
-1202 ITNNAVTKIQNIAK
+1202 ITKEGNTYIKKLAK
-1216 GEDVHIKADTYT
+1216 GEDRHIEAQEYA

-1240 DGNGNPVTGEA
+1240 DGNGNTVDGTA

-1264 TEEGDT
+1264 TT
-1270 YITKVANKAVKVI
+1270 
-1283 DGENTTVTPGKDGDV
+1283 
-1298 TTYAVNVDTSGKIE
+1298 
-1312 QNNTN
+1312 
-1317 IVTGDTVYNA
+1317 
-1327 LQNVSWKAQVNG
+1327 
-1339 TDAKTVK
+1339 
-1346 KDGTL
+1346 
-1351 NFIDGDNIAITSND
+1351 
-1365 NGDIKI
+1365 
-1371 STTGL
+1371 
-1376 ASSGDLWTAQ
+1376 
-1386 AGGTDVN
+1386 
-1393 AVNQKVNFVGS
+1393 
-1404 DHITVTGTD
+1404 
-1413 GQIKFEATGLAD
+1413 
-1425 TDFTNITNNAITKI
+1425 
-1439 QNIAKGEDVHIK
+1439 
-1451 ADTYTVGNDGSVTM
+1451 
-1465 TYVDGNGNPVTGEAK
+1465 
-1480 ITGIAKSDL
+1480 
-1489 SNITNE
+1489 E

-1507 VKVVGGMNTTVEPS
+1507 VKVVGGMNMTVESS

-1526 PVEYKVNLNEDVNL
+1526 PLEYKVNLNEDVNL

-1548 SDGSISTTSGGAQLA
+1548 SDGSISAKSGGAQLA

-1605 AHIGSVLVNGGSGT
+1605 AHIGSVLVNGGGGT
-1619 ATISGLTNQTTKYD
+1619 ATITGLTNKTTDYT

-1639 GRAATEEQ
+1639 
-1647 LKEVDSK
+1647 
-1654 AAAAKTTVTKGKNI
+1654 
-1668 TVDEA
+1668 
-1673 KAADGSSTYTV
+1673 
-1684 GLETDVVL
+1684 
-1692 GDNAIKLNGSDGSI
+1692 
-1706 SATSGGAQLAF
+1706 
-1717 NNSGLTVSQ
+1717 
-1726 AKDGL
+1726 
-1731 TNETRIDGATITVD
+1731 
-1745 GGAGNQTIINGSTAH
+1745 
-1760 IGSVLVNGGSGT
+1760 
-1772 ATISG
+1772 
-1777 LTNQTTKYDG
+1777 
-1787 FANGSGRAATE
+1787 
-1798 EQLKEV
+1798 
-1804 DSKAAAAKTTVTK
+1804 
-1817 GKNITVDEAKA
+1817 
-1828 ADGSSTYTVGLET
+1828 
-1841 DVVLGD
+1841 
-1847 NAIKLNGSDGSISAT
+1847 
-1862 SGTSSLNF
+1862 
-1870 NDKGLSLSN
+1870 
-1879 GKNSTVIN
+1879 
-1887 GGTIT
+1887 
-1892 VNGGDSVISGTQATF
+1892 
-1907 GKITLNAESGSTIT
+1907 
-1921 GLSNTTTKY
+1921 
-1930 DGFATAGRA
+1930 GRA

-1952 GEAIKTA
+1952 GEAIETA
-1959 GKGWNLTTKGASD
+1959 GKGWNLTTNGKEA
-1972 SKTNIAPGG
+1972 SKTNIKPGG
-1981 TVDFSSSNDNLVIS
+1981 TVDFSSSNDNLLIS

-2011 TNNKD
+2011 TKND
-2016 KKGSVKVGEN
+2016 SKKGSVKVGEN
-2026 TTLTDE
+2026 TALSNE
-2032 LLQVGKDVSLTAS
+2032 LLQVG
-2045 ALNVGT
+2045 N
-2051 SSLTTSALTVGGL
+2051 SSLTTSALMVGGL
-2064 TYISSSG
+2064 TYINSSG
-2071 LNANNRVISNVATG
+2071 LNANNRVISNVADG
-2085 VADTDAVNVGQLKSA
+2085 ILDTDAVNVGQLKSA

-2112 GISVNKAGNQYTINV
+2112 GISIAKTGNQYTINV
-2127 NIEGLSNEHGTVS
+2127 NIEGVTNNQGKVTVS
-2140 VSTDSDSSVIPKS
+2140 TGD
-2153 TPTESETITPAP
+2153 
-2165 AKRMNSL
+2165 
-2172 LVAEDAVVEPENST
+2172 ST
-2186 STGEKMYVKY
+2186 STESGSESGSSGAKKSQVMDLMYR
-2196 TSNEVKLIT
+2196 TESNEVAPETTT
-2205 DDITNPEDAVTLNDG
+2205 DTGKAIQIESIPEDIKLEADDNQVASVVNGETIKIAGDGTNISTAATVTESG
-2220 EKIDF
+2220 
-2225 VGGKNITTSS
+2225 SM
-2235 KQGTDTDG
+2235 DT
-2243 KNYDKIT
+2243 ISV
-2250 FSLKDDISVTSV
+2250 SLKPDIQVDS
-2262 TADKVTIN
+2262 VTIN
-2270 NGPTINENGIDMN
+2270 NG
-2283 GKNITNTES
+2283 
-2292 ITINNG
+2292 G

>member
-75 YVAVLVNTDNN
+75 YVAVLVNKDNN
-86 YYYTSRGRKV
+86 YYYTSWGHKV

-109 HKETVSDETY
+109 HKETVSGETY

-138 QKDNIIKA
+138 RKDNIIKA
-146 YKTSSYEADSSDE
+146 YKTDSYEDSSDE
-159 GLLKSNQIMVE
+159 GLLKSNQIMIE

-182 DNVSGGTYVGATNSG
+182 DDVSGGTYVGATNSG

-211 DNGTYVDAGNTNFS
+211 DNGTYINAGGSNYRTHFA
-225 KRFKAA
+225 AA
-231 TKNTD
+231 TKNSD

-245 IANDNLYVVNEQ
+245 LSNDNLYVISSTDRYGNTTNK

-287 EGTMYSY
+287 SGTMYSY

-329 GDTIKEIKTTAKTD
+329 GDTIKEIKTTAKTEGGID

-350 RRGQYNSATGKY
+350 RRGRYNSATGQY
-362 EGEYTVGDGITITS
+362 EGEHKVGSGITVTS
-376 HGGTNGED
+376 RGGTGGKD
-384 VKINFS
+384 VKIHFS
-390 NGTTGFDVA
+390 TGENNGFDVA

-406 IKATESTTDIT
+406 VKATEDATDIT
-417 GLKINGETYNIK
+417 SLKINGETYNIK
-429 TGQTYTAGD
+429 TGQDYKAGKNITINGNEISATDTDTTYTAGD
-438 NITIDGNKISA
+438 NVKINKDNVISA
-449 TDTTLVAGKAEKK
+449 TNTTLDAGKAEKK

-477 LEDVASANK
+477 LEDVASASQ
-486 LTEVNNQVTENTQNI
+486 LTKVNNRVTKNTQDI
-501 TRNTQNITKN
+501 TNN

-525 VMYDSTATGF
+525 VMYDRTATSF
-535 NKNNVTLGGT
+535 DKNNVTLGGT
-545 TYDSATKTGGTKI
+545 TYDSEKKTGGTKI

-591 SKTDGTITLNRL
+591 STTDGTITLNRL
-603 KDGPVTITGLND
+603 KDGPVTITGLQS
-615 YVKGIDSYVTSATLN
+615 YVKGLDSYVTSATLN
-630 GNTLTLTRNQGLDS
+630 GNMLTLTRNQGLDS

-655 LNTSDYRVVANP
+655 LNKSDYRVVANP
-667 AKDSGGIYKP
+667 AEGSDGIYTP
-677 DASGNI
+677 DDKGNI
-683 ELTVQDT
+683 ELTVQDANSDK
-690 KTGATATVQLSDI
+690 KTTIKLSDI
-703 ASATTVTNNYTTLDT
+703 ASVTTVDSKITETTQT
-718 KIDNTRTDIT
+718 IT
-728 NEYNTAID
+728 NEYKTAID

-757 YSVNSSATGEGSNYN
+757 FSVNPDNISGAGNYD
-772 NDGAVGLGSIAVGA
+772 NDGAVGLDSIAVGA
-786 NAYANG
+786 GAYANG
-792 RIGASAFG
+792 RLGAAAFG
-800 NRAYADG
+800 NRSHADG
-807 ERALAVGYG
+807 ERSLAVGYNA
-816 SKAQGLAAIAIGT
+816 KAEGMDTIAIGNSNNDKGAKGT
-829 GSRHGADGTDAIA
+829 NSIAIGAQADADGTQTIYRGKEYTD
-842 IGEQSYA
+842 GTW
-849 KGNYTTAVGGYSQAV
+849 GNATALGAYTEAGA
-864 ADGATAFGQQAVA
+864 GATALGA
-877 SGSNSTAIGIQSQA
+877 SSKARGWN
-891 LGNQSTA
+891 STA
-898 VGDYSK
+898 VGMRA
-904 TEGIATAAF
+904 E
-913 GGHSKTTG
+913 
-921 DFATALGYASK
+921 
-932 SVTRGTAVGAASSV
+932 
-946 TGETGTAL
+946 
-954 GLLSTASANGSVA
+954 ASAANGVA
-967 LGAQSSADI
+967 LGNASSATREADAKGVY
-976 DAGVTGY
+976 DYVGYSAGV
-983 NPNAVEGEDLT
+983 VLSDGEKN
-994 SPTWT
+994 
-999 STLGAVSVG
+999 STVWHANLGAVSIG
-1008 AAATVDKDGNPVAQ
+1008 NEAFATGETDEDGNLLHFQ
-1022 KTRQI
+1022 YTRQL
-1027 TNLAAGTVDTDAVNV
+1027 TGLAAGTADTDAVNV

-1053 DGTNTT
+1053 NGTNTT
-1059 VNSTNDETD
+1059 VKSTNDQTD

-1077 KTNGTINE
+1077 KTNGTIKQ

-1090 VTGDTVYNALQ
+1090 VTGDTVYNALKD
-1101 NVSWKAQVNG
+1101 VSWTANVNG
-1111 NDAKTVKKDG
+1111 QAAKTVKKDG
-1121 TLNFVNGDNIAI
+1121 TLNFVNGDNISI
-1133 TSNDNGDIKIST
+1133 SNEKGDIKIST

-1184 DGQIQFEATG
+1184 DGQI
-1194 LADTDFTN
+1194 
-1202 ITNNAVTKIQNIAK
+1202 
-1216 GEDVHIKADTYT
+1216 
-1228 VGNDGSVTMTYV
+1228 
-1240 DGNGNPVTGEA
+1240 
-1251 KITGIAKSDLSNI
+1251 
-1264 TEEGDT
+1264 
-1270 YITKVANKAVKVI
+1270 
-1283 DGENTTVTPGKDGDV
+1283 
-1298 TTYAVNVDTSGKIE
+1298 
-1312 QNNTN
+1312 
-1317 IVTGDTVYNA
+1317 
-1327 LQNVSWKAQVNG
+1327 
-1339 TDAKTVK
+1339 
-1346 KDGTL
+1346 
-1351 NFIDGDNIAITSND
+1351 
-1365 NGDIKI
+1365 
-1371 STTGL
+1371 
-1376 ASSGDLWTAQ
+1376 
-1386 AGGTDVN
+1386 
-1393 AVNQKVNFVGS
+1393 
-1404 DHITVTGTD
+1404 
-1413 GQIKFEATGLAD
+1413 KFEATGLAD
-1425 TDFTNITNNAITKI
+1425 TDLTNITNNAITKI

-1465 TYVDGNGNPVTGEAK
+1465 TYVDGNGNKVDGTAK

-1489 SNITNE
+1489 TNITE
-1495 GNNVINNIAKEA
+1495 GGKKVINNLAKEA
-1507 VKVVGGMNTTVEPS
+1507 VKVVSGMNTTVESS

-1548 SDGSISTTSGGAQLA
+1548 SDGSISAKSGGAQLAFNNSGLTVSQAKNGLTNETRINGAEITVDGGIGNQTTIKGSTARIGSVLVNGGGGTATITGLTNKTTDYTGFANGSGRAATEEQLKEVDSKAAAAKTTVAKGKNITVDEAKAADGSSKYTVGLETDVVLGDNAIKLNGSDGSISAKSGGAQLA

-1605 AHIGSVLVNGGSGT
+1605 ARIGSVLVNGGSGT

-1654 AAAAKTTVTKGKNI
+1654 AAAAKTTVTN
-1668 TVDEA
+1668 
-1673 KAADGSSTYTV
+1673 
-1684 GLETDVVL
+1684 
-1692 GDNAIKLNGSDGSI
+1692 
-1706 SATSGGAQLAF
+1706 
-1717 NNSGLTVSQ
+1717 
-1726 AKDGL
+1726 
-1731 TNETRIDGATITVD
+1731 
-1745 GGAGNQTIINGSTAH
+1745 
-1760 IGSVLVNGGSGT
+1760 
-1772 ATISG
+1772 
-1777 LTNQTTKYDG
+1777 
-1787 FANGSGRAATE
+1787 
-1798 EQLKEV
+1798 
-1804 DSKAAAAKTTVTK
+1804 

-1879 GKNSTVIN
+1879 GKDSTVIN

-1907 GKITLNAESGSTIT
+1907 GKIKLNAESGSTIT
-1921 GLSNTTTKY
+1921 GLTNTTTDY
-1930 DGFATAGRA
+1930 TGFATAGRA

-1952 GEAIKTA
+1952 GEAIETA
-1959 GKGWNLTTKGASD
+1959 GKGWNLTTNKGTA
-1972 SKTNIAPGG
+1972 TNIAPGG
-1981 TVDFSSSNDNLVIS
+1981 TVDFSSSNDNLLIS

-2011 TNNKD
+2011 TKND
-2016 KKGSVKVGEN
+2016 SKKGSVKVGEN
-2026 TTLTDE
+2026 TTLTDG
-2032 LLQVGKDVSLTAS
+2032 LLQVGTDVSLTAS
-2045 ALNVGT
+2045 ALNVGN
-2051 SSLTTSALTVGGL
+2051 SSLTTSALMIGGL
-2064 TYISSSG
+2064 TYINSNG
-2071 LNANNRVISNVATG
+2071 LNANNRVISNVAAG
-2085 VADTDAVNVGQLKSA
+2085 ILDTDAVNVGQLKSA

-2112 GISVNKAGNQYTINV
+2112 GISVAKTGNQYTINV
-2127 NIEGLSNEHGTVS
+2127 NIEGVTNNQGKVTVS
-2140 VSTDSDSSVIPKS
+2140 TGD
-2153 TPTESETITPAP
+2153 
-2165 AKRMNSL
+2165 
-2172 LVAEDAVVEPENST
+2172 ST
-2186 STGEKMYVKY
+2186 STESGSESGSSGAKKSQVMDLMYR
-2196 TSNEVKLIT
+2196 TESNEVAPETTT
-2205 DDITNPEDAVTLNDG
+2205 DTGKAIQIESIPEDIKLEADDNQAASVVNG
-2220 EKIDF
+2220 ETIKIAGD
-2225 VGGKNITTSS
+2225 GKNISTKANVTGAGSM
-2235 KQGTDTDG
+2235 DT
-2243 KNYDKIT
+2243 ISV
-2250 FSLKDDISVTSV
+2250 SLKPDIHVNS
-2262 TADKVTIN
+2262 VTIN
-2270 NGPTINENGIDMN
+2270 NGGPTINNTGIDMN
-2283 GKNITNTES
+2283 GKSITNVENITV
-2292 ITINNG
+2292 NNG

-2479 ALVAQQGEMI
+2479 ALVARQGEMI